1 MNEHIL
7 LVEDDLEIAEL
18 TQSFLQAQGYQV
30 SLSHDGSDAVYRY
43 RELNPDLIIL
53 DVMLPKMDGMEVC
66 RRIRGDFSGPIMML
80 TSRNDQIDEVL
91 GLELGADDYV
101 VKTTEPRIVQARI
114 KALLRRQT
122 IIEQQQVEESSL
134 LDFGSV
140 SIDFGCREVR
150 VFNKTIELSSPEF
163 ELLGI
168 LASNA
173 GKVMTRDVIFENLR
187 GIEYDG
193 SNRLI
198 DITVSQLRTKLDSP
212 NRIKTIRNKGYQFT
226 NLVTERTDQLA

>member
-18 TQSFLQAQGYQV
+18 TQSFLQDQGYQV

-114 KALLRRQT
+114 KALLRRQAL
-122 IIEQQQVEESSL
+122 IEQQQVQQQSV

-140 SIDFGCREVR
+140 IIDFGCREVQ
-150 VFNKTIELSSPEF
+150 VFNKTIELSNPEF

-168 LASNA
+168 LATNA
-173 GKVMTRDVIFENLR
+173 GQVMTRDVIFENMR

-198 DITVSQLRTKLDSP
+198 DITVSQLRSKLDSAD
-212 NRIKTIRNKGYQFT
+212 RIKTIRNKGYQFT
-226 NLVTERTDQLA
+226 NLITESA